1 MAPRVPLWLA
11 VVGCASSAFLG
22 IALSQI
28 GPARAQEIPQSVK
41 PGKDAAKEPAKA
53 AEDPATLSEY
63 PYLPNR
69 YGEAYIPS
77 VAEWQALRVTALG
90 ASTTRIT
97 DQFQRQH
104 LTCFATPKGLALTL
118 DLLPDASWKLYAGGG
133 KFSGP
138 PDRVKADL
146 QKAIDATMRLVRSFF
161 PEVRDKDLS
170 LQLYLNSERIGSW
183 DDGKLT
189 LVGEK

>member
-1 MAPRVPLWLA
+1 MTTRIPLWLA
-11 VVGCASSAFLG
+11 LTGCVSSAFLATA
-22 IALSQI
+22 IMQV
-28 GPARAQEIPQSVK
+28 GPVRAQGATQEIKPPKERAK
-41 PGKDAAKEPAKA
+41 PGDEP
-53 AEDPATLSEY
+53 PTLSEY

-104 LTCFATPKGLALTL
+104 LTCFATPKGMVLTL
-118 DLLPDASWKLYAGGG
+118 DLLPEATWKLYSGAG

-138 PDRVKADL
+138 PERVKADL
-146 QKAIDATMRLVRSFF
+146 QKAIDSTMRLVRSFF
-161 PEVRDKDLS
+161 PEIRDKDLS
-170 LQLYLNSERIGSW
+170 MRLYINSESIGTW
-183 DDGKLT
+183 EEGKLN
-189 LVGEK
+189 LAGEK

>member
-1 MAPRVPLWLA
+1 MTARIPLWLA
-11 VVGCASSAFLG
+11 FAGCVSSALLAVS
-22 IALSQI
+22 ITQV
-28 GPARAQEIPQSVK
+28 GPARAQDAKQDIK
-41 PGKDAAKEPAKA
+41 PGKEAAKPGE
-53 AEDPATLSEY
+53 EPATLSEY

-97 DQFQRQH
+97 EQFQRQH
-104 LTCFATPKGLALTL
+104 LTCFVTPKGIVLTL
-118 DLLPDASWKLYAGGG
+118 DLLPEATWKLYAGGG

-138 PDRVKADL
+138 PEKVKTDL
-146 QKAIDATMRLVRSFF
+146 QKAIDSTMKLVRSFF

-170 LQLYLNSERIGSW
+170 MRVYINSESVGTW
-183 DDGKLT
+183 EEGKLALT
-189 LVGEK
+189 GEK

>member
-1 MAPRVPLWLA
+1 MTTRVPLWLA
-11 VVGCASSAFLG
+11 IAGCVTSALV
-22 IALSQI
+22 ATAVTQV
-28 GPARAQEIPQSVK
+28 GPARAQGTAQEIK
-41 PGKDAAKEPAKA
+41 PGKEPAKPGD
-53 AEDPATLSEY
+53 EPATLSEY

-104 LTCFATPKGLALTL
+104 LTCFATPKGLVLTL
-118 DLLPDASWKLYAGGG
+118 DLLPDASWKLYAGAG
-133 KFSGP
+133 KFTAP
-138 PDRVKADL
+138 ADRVKPDL
-146 QKAIDATMRLVRSFF
+146 QKAIDSTMRLVRSFF
-161 PEVRDKDLS
+161 PEVKDKDLS
-170 LQLYLNSERIGSW
+170 MRLYINSESIGTW
-183 DDGKLT
+183 GDGKLT

>member
-1 MAPRVPLWLA
+1 MTARVPLWLA
-11 VVGCASSAFLG
+11 LAGCVSSAFLAA
-22 IALSQI
+22 ALTQV
-28 GPARAQEIPQSVK
+28 GPARAQGAAPEIK
-41 PGKDAAKEPAKA
+41 PGKEAAKPGD
-53 AEDPATLSEY
+53 DPATLSEY

-97 DQFQRQH
+97 EQFQRQH
-104 LTCFATPKGLALTL
+104 LTCFATPKGMVLTL
-118 DLLPDASWKLYAGGG
+118 DLLPEASWKLYSGGG

-138 PDRVKADL
+138 PAQVKADL

-161 PEVRDKDLS
+161 PEVRDKDLAMR
-170 LQLYLNSERIGSW
+170 LYINSENIGNW

>member
-1 MAPRVPLWLA
+1 MTPRVPLWLA
-11 VVGCASSAFLG
+11 AVSCASSAFLG
-22 IALSQI
+22 GTLSQI
-28 GPARAQEIPQSVK
+28 GPARAQEIPQAVK
-41 PGKDAAKEPAKA
+41 PGKEPAKA

-77 VAEWQALRVTALG
+77 VAEWQALRVTAPP

-104 LTCFATPKGLALTL
+104 LTCFATPRGLALTL
-118 DLLPDASWKLYAGGG
+118 DLLPDASWKLYSGGG

-138 PDRVKADL
+138 PERVKADL

-170 LQLYLNSERIGSW
+170 LQLYMNSERVGSW
-183 DDGKLT
+183 DEGKLT